1 MSVARDHLL
10 ARGCYRRLLVVIRHH
25 AWPTIAIQYAVA
37 WAARDAVVHVAIVPE
52 ADEEAGVARCMD
64 YACGRD
70 ISRADA
76 VRCALAA
83 RGVDATQSLVP
94 PAHAD
99 ANIRDSIAR
108 LARRWGA
115 DIVLTDDMA
124 PAHLAQAAG
133 CGVLHLPADGSRR
146 FHVPPR
152 RLFVASDDSA
162 SALCGVKEAER
173 VAGAGEL
180 RRVFV
185 SCEPEMATSPES
197 SGSGTVVLTAAHPG
211 DNLAHAILQAAHAW
225 CADLLVLGTHGAGP
239 QARWRYGSVA
249 AAVALFTDMPLLVV
263 PEKS

>member
-1 MSVARDHLL
+1 MH
-10 ARGCYRRLLVVIRHH
+10 VV
-25 AWPTIAIQYAVA
+25 
-37 WAARDAVVHVAIVPE
+37 IVPE
-52 ADEEAGVARCMD
+52 ADEKTRGARCMD

-70 ISRADA
+70 IAWADA

-83 RGVDATQSLVP
+83 RGLNATQSLVP

-99 ANIRDSIAR
+99 ANICDSIAR

-115 DIVLTDDMA
+115 DIVLTDDPA

-133 CGVLHLPADGSRR
+133 CGVLLLPADGSRR

-162 SALCGVKEAER
+162 SALCAVEEAER

-180 RRVFV
+180 RRAFV
-185 SCEPEMATSPES
+185 SCEPETAAAPES
-197 SGSGTVVLTAAHPG
+197 SGLGTVVLTAAHPG

>member
-1 MSVARDHLL
+1 
-10 ARGCYRRLLVVIRHH
+10 
-25 AWPTIAIQYAVA
+25 
-37 WAARDAVVHVAIVPE
+37 
-52 ADEEAGVARCMD
+52 
-64 YACGRD
+64 
-70 ISRADA
+70 
-76 VRCALAA
+76 
-83 RGVDATQSLVP
+83 
-94 PAHAD
+94 
-99 ANIRDSIAR
+99 
-108 LARRWGA
+108 
-115 DIVLTDDMA
+115 MA